1 MSSHTLM
8 AVGVIVV
15 GIIVAAFGAS
25 KTRRSWQERQAVSA
39 ATAASAD
46 SLRAGQGP
54 VELRGTAHTAEHS
67 FTSPLT
73 QQECVAYRLVKEE
86 RQRRNSHNDNDV
98 HIGDHEFQAGEDDHH
113 NHDNYEWRTTHE
125 EEAGA
130 PFWLDDGAGRT
141 LVDGASADLDME
153 KSYEVDDDD
162 VSQGVGEKVVASV
175 SGMVGGDG
183 GEEEEYEIPEEY
195 AEDLRSSSRHG
206 ARYKEWVV
214 HEGEEVYVYGEA
226 VSPDQTPMGRGVG
239 DEMSDAVDSAASD
252 GDDGTSLLG
261 GAIQIGGEALTNPQ
275 IRYKSRAINR
285 LPAPDTQNQEEH
297 SEKME
302 SLSEEVQE
310 AAPENPQEN
319 PEAGRDMMEKATEM
333 MQQAGAAAED
343 QLPSTPSLDSANVV
357 VSWGNRAPTFVVSD
371 GGKKSVL
378 RDYSTGILQ
387 YVVLTAVGAAA
398 AVGGVAWLL
407 GLI

>member
-1 MSSHTLM
+1 M
-8 AVGVIVV
+8 AVGVILV

-25 KTRRSWQERQAVSA
+25 KSRRSWQERQAVSA
-39 ATAASAD
+39 ASAASAD

-73 QQECVAYRLVKEE
+73 QQECVAYRLVKREK
-86 RQRRNSHNDNDV
+86 QRTYDDNDV
-98 HIGDHEFQAGEDDHH
+98 DIGEPDDDHH
-113 NHDNYEWRTTHE
+113 DNQPDYEWVTTHE

-130 PFWLDDGAGRT
+130 PFWVDDGSGRT
-141 LVDGASADLDME
+141 LVDGATADLDME
-153 KSYEVDDDD
+153 KSYEVDQDD

-175 SGMVGGDG
+175 SGLVGGGAD
-183 GEEEEYEIPEEY
+183 EEEEYEIPGEY
-195 AEDLRSSSRHG
+195 VEDLRNATHG

-226 VSPDQTPMGRGVG
+226 VSPDQTPTERGVG
-239 DEMSDAVDSAASD
+239 NEMSDAVDSAVSD
-252 GDDGTSLLG
+252 GGGGLSLLNG
-261 GAIQIGGEALTNPQ
+261 VIEVGGEALTNPQ
-275 IRYKSRAINR
+275 IRYKSRALSR
-285 LPAPDTQNQEEH
+285 LPEPDAQNQAEH
-297 SEKME
+297 SEQME

-387 YVVLTAVGAAA
+387 SVLLLAVGVAAT
-398 AVGGVAWLL
+398 VGGAAWFL
-407 GLI
+407 GLL